1 MSTHL
6 SSRVARSLALA
17 AVAALVTAC
26 AEDAPLAPAPQVALS
41 PRAASAGAADV
52 GKALAAM
59 RRATSR
65 YHDVNAAI
73 ADGFFE
79 LHPCESLPGKG
90 PVGTLYVHMDRLNDG
105 LIQPWAPDA
114 LLYEPSASGRPTLVG
129 VEFAVF
135 DVGQAPPQLLGAT
148 FQRETEFGVF
158 ALHAWVWRH
167 NPEGMF
173 AETNPRVSC
182 GAE

>member
-6 SSRVARSLALA
+6 ASPVARSVALA
-17 AVAALVTAC
+17 VVVALVAAC
-26 AEDAPLAPAPQVALS
+26 ANDTPLAPTPREALS
-41 PRAASAGAADV
+41 ARAASAGSADV
-52 GKALAAM
+52 GTALAAM
-59 RRATSR
+59 RRATAR

-79 LHPCESLPGKG
+79 LHPCESLPGEG
-90 PVGTLYVHMDRLNDG
+90 PVGILYVHMDRLKDG
-105 LIQPWAPDA
+105 LIEPWAPDA
-114 LLYEPSASGRPTLVG
+114 LLYEPSASGRPKLVG

-135 DVGQAPPQLLGAT
+135 DVGQAPPEFLGAT
-148 FQRETEFGVF
+148 FQRETEFGVY